1 MGRGIFRTGLTV
13 EPTHMLVFNPNTLIF
28 KYYKKGTR
36 IIMKTTEFMDLLH
49 EYSAGKVIGVFMAI
63 GLLAAAVALT
73 IVYVV
78 TRR

>member
-1 MGRGIFRTGLTV
+1 
-13 EPTHMLVFNPNTLIF
+13 
-28 KYYKKGTR
+28 
-36 IIMKTTEFMDLLH
+36 MKTTEFMDLLH

-63 GLLAAAVALT
+63 GLLAAVVALT

>member
-1 MGRGIFRTGLTV
+1 
-13 EPTHMLVFNPNTLIF
+13 MLVFNPDTLIF

-36 IIMKTTEFMDLLH
+36 IIMKTTEFMDLLY
-49 EYSAGKVIGVFMAI
+49 EYGVGMVIGVFMAI
-63 GLLAAAVALT
+63 GLFSVVIVLT

>member
-1 MGRGIFRTGLTV
+1 
-13 EPTHMLVFNPNTLIF
+13 
-28 KYYKKGTR
+28 
-36 IIMKTTEFMDLLH
+36 MKTTEFMDLLY
-49 EYSAGKVIGVFMAI
+49 EYSAGKVIGVFMTI